1 MNDALLWML
10 WIFIFV
16 LLSGYLFFGLTQF
29 KAIKKTPYQFHHHL
43 PFELHETPFASMYTF
58 QPLKGLFIF
67 FLVCLFAY
75 WESMF
80 VYPNLPITY
89 VLLALMIIFLIST
102 MGIFT
107 LEPRKIEM
115 YIWMVTLYGVS
126 IVAILFLGS
135 YVTFTSP
142 YPQFQTFLPW
152 TTLAQGIF
160 QLSLL
165 MNPRLKDWALLE
177 KVESTNEKP
186 LYRRPTFFVMAYTQ
200 WLSLANVM
208 LWVLLTQIEWLIG

>member
-1 MNDALLWML
+1 
-10 WIFIFV
+10 
-16 LLSGYLFFGLTQF
+16 
-29 KAIKKTPYQFHHHL
+29 
-43 PFELHETPFASMYTF
+43 
-58 QPLKGLFIF
+58 
-67 FLVCLFAY
+67 
-75 WESMF
+75 MF